1 MLKAEIW
8 TRLGDEDVRREMNS
22 ILADCGEALR
32 GAGFP
37 ARAPRF
43 PYSMHHGFFRSRLR
57 TGGRKRTHAEVA
69 DLLALWADG
78 RKDPCDYAR
87 QAVCGAVKAM
97 LSADAELAGRIPA
110 VVRAAMAA
118 VGDGYD
124 FRRFGASRS
133 TNVDLP
139 EAATSSGEGV
149 LCDERILDK
158 LGARQAG
165 QNPDVQS

>member
-1 MLKAEIW
+1 VLKAEIW

-43 PYSMHHGFFRSRLR
+43 PYSMHHGFYRSRLR
-57 TGGRKRTHAEVA
+57 TGGRKRTHADVA
-69 DLLALWADG
+69 ELLALWADG

-97 LSADAELAGRIPA
+97 LSGDAGLAGRIPA

-133 TNVDLP
+133 KNADP
-139 EAATSSGEGV
+139 HEAARSSGERV
-149 LCDERILDK
+149 LDDERILDE
-158 LGARQAG
+158 LGAGQSAQNSEVQA
-165 QNPDVQS
+165 